1 MIQVKEINKNRKAK
15 FKRLLV
21 EYVNNRIDATTLLK
35 RSHIYKNLLGLAE
48 QYIAH
53 AKRDVL
59 SCETQEEIN
68 DRIDE
73 HVNFLLVFNKTFSHV
88 AKCLNSVQ
96 KGRFSPEIEQKKETY
111 FGSKMEVVI
120 TELGYTIDFPEER
133 VKLYCSK
140 KCVNDIQCELPRN

>member
-21 EYVNNRIDATTLLK
+21 EYVNNRIDADAVLE
-35 RSHIYKNLLGLAE
+35 RSYIYKNLLGLAE
-48 QYIAH
+48 QYLAH
-53 AKRDVL
+53 AKRDIL
-59 SCETQEEIN
+59 SCETQDEIN
-68 DRIDE
+68 DRINE
-73 HVNFLLVFNKTFSHV
+73 HVNFLLDFNKTFAHV
-88 AKCLNSVQ
+88 SKCINSVK

-133 VKLYCSK
+133 VKLFCTK
-140 KCVNDIQCELPRN
+140 KIVNDIKLNI

>member
-1 MIQVKEINKNRKAK
+1 MKEIKEIDKNRKAK
-15 FKRLLV
+15 FERILV
-21 EYVNNRIDATTLLK
+21 EYINNRIDATTFLK

-48 QYIAH
+48 QYLAH
-53 AKRDVL
+53 AKRDIL
-59 SCETQEEIN
+59 SCESQEEIN
-68 DRIDE
+68 DRINE
-73 HVNFLLVFNKTFSHV
+73 HVNFLLDFNKTFSHV

-111 FGSKMEVVI
+111 FGRKMEVAI

-140 KCVNDIQCELPRN
+140 KHVNDIQFNI

>member
-21 EYVNNRIDATTLLK
+21 EYVNNRIDANSVLK
-35 RSHIYKNLLGLAE
+35 RSYIYKNLLGLAE

-68 DRIDE
+68 DRINE
-73 HVNFLLVFNKTFSHV
+73 HVNFLLNFNKTFSHV

-96 KGRFSPEIEQKKETY
+96 KGRFSPEIEQKKEAY
-111 FGSKMEVVI
+111 FGRKMEVVI

-140 KCVNDIQCELPRN
+140 KHVNDIQFNI

>member
-15 FKRLLV
+15 FERLLV
-21 EYVNNRIDATTLLK
+21 EYFNNRIDATTFLK

-48 QYIAH
+48 QYLAH
-53 AKRDVL
+53 AKRDIL
-59 SCETQEEIN
+59 SCESQEEIN
-68 DRIDE
+68 DRIDV
-73 HVNFLLVFNKTFSHV
+73 HVNFFLDFNKTFSHV

-111 FGSKMEVVI
+111 FGRKMEVAI

-140 KCVNDIQCELPRN
+140 KCVNDIRFNI

>member
-15 FKRLLV
+15 FERLLV
-21 EYVNNRIDATTLLK
+21 DYVNNRIDATTFLK

-68 DRIDE
+68 DMINE
-73 HVNFLLVFNKTFSHV
+73 YVNFLLDFNKTFSHV
-88 AKCLNSVQ
+88 AKCLNSVK
-96 KGRFSPEIEQKKETY
+96 KGRFRPEVEQKKETY

-140 KCVNDIQCELPRN
+140 KCVNDIQFNI

>member
-1 MIQVKEINKNRKAK
+1 MMQVKEINKNRKAK

-21 EYVNNRIDATTLLK
+21 EYVNNRIDANAVLG
-35 RSHIYKNLLGLAE
+35 RSYIYKNLLGLAE

-53 AKRDVL
+53 AKREIV

-68 DRIDE
+68 DRINE
-73 HVNFLLVFNKTFSHV
+73 HVNFFLDFNKTFSHV
-88 AKCLNSVQ
+88 AKCLNSVK

-111 FGSKMEVVI
+111 FGRKMDVAI

-140 KCVNDIQCELPRN
+140 KHVNDIQFNI

>member
-15 FKRLLV
+15 FERLLV
-21 EYVNNRIDATTLLK
+21 EYVNYRIDATTFLK

-53 AKRDVL
+53 AKREIVCCD
-59 SCETQEEIN
+59 SQEEIN
-68 DRIDE
+68 DMINE
-73 HVNFLLVFNKTFSHV
+73 YVNFLLDFNKTFSHV
-88 AKCLNSVQ
+88 AKCLNSVK
-96 KGRFSPEIEQKKETY
+96 KGRFRPEVEQKKETY

-140 KCVNDIQCELPRN
+140 KCVNDIQFYL

>member
-1 MIQVKEINKNRKAK
+1 MRQVKEINKNRKAK

-21 EYVNNRIDATTLLK
+21 EYVNNSIDADAILE
-35 RSHIYKNLLGLAE
+35 RSFIYKNLHELAE
-48 QYIAH
+48 QYLAH

-73 HVNFLLVFNKTFSHV
+73 HVKFLLDFNKTFSHV
-88 AKCLNSVQ
+88 SKCVNSVQ
-96 KGRFSPEIEQKKETY
+96 KGRFRPEVEQRKETY
-111 FGSKMEVVI
+111 FGRKMEVAI

-133 VKLYCSK
+133 VKLFCTK
-140 KCVNDIQCELPRN
+140 KIVNDIKLNL

>member
-1 MIQVKEINKNRKAK
+1 MKIVKEINKNRKAK

-21 EYVNNRIDATTLLK
+21 EYVNNRINSNLILEK
-35 RSHIYKNLLGLAE
+35 SFIYKNLHELAE
-48 QYIAH
+48 QYLAH

-73 HVNFLLVFNKTFSHV
+73 HVKFLLDFNKTFSHV
-88 AKCLNSVQ
+88 SKCLNSVQ
-96 KGRFSPEIEQKKETY
+96 KGRFRPEVEQKKETY
-111 FGSKMEVVI
+111 FGRKMEVAI

-140 KCVNDIQCELPRN
+140 KHVNDIQFNI

>member
-15 FKRLLV
+15 FERLLV
-21 EYVNNRIDATTLLK
+21 EYVNNRIDATTFLK

-68 DRIDE
+68 DMINE
-73 HVNFLLVFNKTFSHV
+73 YVNFLLDFNKTFSHV
-88 AKCLNSVQ
+88 AKCLNSVK
-96 KGRFSPEIEQKKETY
+96 KGRFRPEVEQKKETY
-111 FGSKMEVVI
+111 FGSKMEVAI

-133 VKLYCSK
+133 VKLFCTQK
-140 KCVNDIQCELPRN
+140 IVNDIKLNL

>member
-1 MIQVKEINKNRKAK
+1 MKILKEINKNRKAK

-21 EYVNNRIDATTLLK
+21 EYVNNRIDANSVLK
-35 RSHIYKNLLGLAE
+35 RSYIYKNLLGLAE

-68 DRIDE
+68 DRLNE
-73 HVNFLLVFNKTFSHV
+73 HVNFLLDFNKTFSHV

-111 FGSKMEVVI
+111 FGSKMEVAI

-140 KCVNDIQCELPRN
+140 KHVYDIQFYI

>member
-15 FKRLLV
+15 FERILV
-21 EYVNNRIDATTLLK
+21 EYVNNRVDATTLLK

-48 QYIAH
+48 QYLAY
-53 AKRDVL
+53 AKRDIM
-59 SCETQEEIN
+59 SCETQDEIN
-68 DRIDE
+68 DRINE
-73 HVNFLLVFNKTFSHV
+73 HVNFLLDFNKTFSHV

-96 KGRFSPEIEQKKETY
+96 KGRFSPEIEQKKEAY
-111 FGSKMEVVI
+111 FGRKMEVAI

-140 KCVNDIQCELPRN
+140 KHVNDIQFNI

>member
-15 FKRLLV
+15 FERLLV
-21 EYVNNRIDATTLLK
+21 EYVNYRIDATTFLK

-68 DRIDE
+68 DSINE
-73 HVNFLLVFNKTFSHV
+73 HVNFLLDFNKTFSHV
-88 AKCLNSVQ
+88 AKCLNSVK
-96 KGRFSPEIEQKKETY
+96 KGRFRPEVEQKKETY

-140 KCVNDIQCELPRN
+140 KCVNDIQFNI

>member
-15 FKRLLV
+15 FERLLV
-21 EYVNNRIDATTLLK
+21 DYVNNRIDVTTFLK

-68 DRIDE
+68 DMINE
-73 HVNFLLVFNKTFSHV
+73 YVNFLLDFNKTFSHV
-88 AKCLNSVQ
+88 AKCLNSVK
-96 KGRFSPEIEQKKETY
+96 KGRFRPEVEQKKETY

-140 KCVNDIQCELPRN
+140 KCVNDIQFNL

>member
-21 EYVNNRIDATTLLK
+21 EYVNNRIDANSVLK
-35 RSHIYKNLLGLAE
+35 RSYIYKNLLGLAE

-73 HVNFLLVFNKTFSHV
+73 HVNFLLVFNKTFAHV
-88 AKCLNSVQ
+88 SKCLNSVQ

-111 FGSKMEVVI
+111 FGRKMEVAI
-120 TELGYTIDFPEER
+120 TELGYTIDFTEER

>member
-21 EYVNNRIDATTLLK
+21 EYVNNRIDANSVLK
-35 RSHIYKNLLGLAE
+35 RSYIYKNLLELAE
-48 QYIAH
+48 QYLAH
-53 AKRDVL
+53 AKRDIMN
-59 SCETQEEIN
+59 CETQDVIN
-68 DRIDE
+68 DRINE
-73 HVNFLLVFNKTFSHV
+73 HVNFFLDFNKTFSHV

-111 FGSKMEVVI
+111 FGSKMEVAI

-140 KCVNDIQCELPRN
+140 KCVNDIQFNI

>member
-1 MIQVKEINKNRKAK
+1 MIEVKEINKNRKAK
-15 FKRLLV
+15 FERLLV
-21 EYVNNRIDATTLLK
+21 EYINNRIDAATFLK

-68 DRIDE
+68 DRIDV
-73 HVNFLLVFNKTFSHV
+73 HVNFFLDFNKTFHNVS
-88 AKCLNSVQ
+88 KCMNSVT
-96 KGRFSPEIEQKKETY
+96 KGRFSPEIEQKKEAY
-111 FGSKMEVVI
+111 FGRKMEVAI

-140 KCVNDIQCELPRN
+140 KHVNDIQFNI

>member
-15 FKRLLV
+15 FERLLV
-21 EYVNNRIDATTLLK
+21 EYFNNRIDATTFLK

-68 DRIDE
+68 DRINE
-73 HVNFLLVFNKTFSHV
+73 HVNFFLDFNKTFHNVS
-88 AKCLNSVQ
+88 KCMNSVQ

-111 FGSKMEVVI
+111 FGSKMEVAI
-120 TELGYTIDFPEER
+120 TELGYTVNFPEER
-133 VKLYCSK
+133 VKLFCTK
-140 KCVNDIQCELPRN
+140 KIVNDIQFDFNL

>member
-15 FKRLLV
+15 FERLLV
-21 EYVNNRIDATTLLK
+21 EYVNNRIDATTFLK

-53 AKRDVL
+53 AKRDIM
-59 SCETQEEIN
+59 SCDTQDEIN
-68 DRIDE
+68 DKIDE
-73 HVNFLLVFNKTFSHV
+73 HVNFLLDFNKTFSHV
-88 AKCLNSVQ
+88 AKCLNSVK

-111 FGSKMEVVI
+111 FGRKMEVAI

-140 KCVNDIQCELPRN
+140 KHVYDIQFDI

>member
-1 MIQVKEINKNRKAK
+1 MKEIKEIDKNRKAE

-21 EYVNNRIDATTLLK
+21 EYVNNRINATAVLK
-35 RSHIYKNLLGLAE
+35 SSYIYKNLLGLAE

-59 SCETQEEIN
+59 SCETQEKIN
-68 DRIDE
+68 DRINE
-73 HVNFLLVFNKTFSHV
+73 HVNFLLDFNKTFSHV
-88 AKCLNSVQ
+88 AKCLNSVK

-111 FGSKMEVVI
+111 FGRKMEVVI

-140 KCVNDIQCELPRN
+140 KCVNDIQFNI